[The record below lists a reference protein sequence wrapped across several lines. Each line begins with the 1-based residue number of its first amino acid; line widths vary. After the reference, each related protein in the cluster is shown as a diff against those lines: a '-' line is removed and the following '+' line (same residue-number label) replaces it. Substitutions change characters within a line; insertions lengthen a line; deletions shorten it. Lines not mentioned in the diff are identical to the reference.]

1 MSAGSSV
8 GFAVRLQFCDTGCHP
23 AVTEPQ
29 LAGGM
34 VLPMHPALTSQL
46 ARLQRERAVPS
57 RPTRLAASLTRRLWR
72 RTVRPGR
79 QLATDDGDVTP
90 EIDVSVAGRP
100 EWTRATCTAPNC
112 AGHRVRP

>member
-1 MSAGSSV
+1 MSADSTA
-8 GFAVRLQFCDTGCHP
+8 GFAVGLQFCDTGCHP
-23 AVTEPQ
+23 SVTEPQ

-46 ARLQRERAVPS
+46 ARLQRGHAVPS
-57 RPTRLAASLTRRLWR
+57 RPTRLASLSRRLWR

-79 QLATDDGDVTP
+79 QLATDDADVTP

-112 AGHRVRP
+112 AGRRVRP